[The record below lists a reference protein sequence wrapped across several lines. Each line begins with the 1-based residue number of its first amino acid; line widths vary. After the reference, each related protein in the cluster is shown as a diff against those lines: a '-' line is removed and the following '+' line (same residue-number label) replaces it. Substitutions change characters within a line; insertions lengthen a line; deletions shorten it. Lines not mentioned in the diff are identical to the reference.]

1 MKKIIGFKL
10 PPWLL
15 SMLLFLGLTP
25 LAQATYFDTT
35 QCSSGKIGW
44 ITMLSDN
51 TLVNPDEPIT
61 LFVTLND
68 GQTIVKFSVSPKVA
82 KQAGLTQG
90 EAICTD
96 DATNTPKVK
105 GPHDD

>member
-1 MKKIIGFKL
+1 MKNTINYL
-10 PPWLL
+10 STPWFVGL
-15 SMLLFLGLTP
+15 LLFLGLTP
-25 LAQATYFDTT
+25 LAQAKYFDTD

-51 TLVNPDEPIT
+51 SLINPDEPIT

-68 GQTIVKFSVSPKVA
+68 GQTIVKFSISPKVA
-82 KQAGLTQG
+82 HEAGLIQG

-105 GPHDD
+105 GPHDN

>member
-1 MKKIIGFKL
+1 MKHAANDIF
-10 PPWLL
+10 PSWLL
-15 SMLLFLGLTP
+15 SVVLFLGLTP
-25 LAQATYFDTT
+25 LAQAAYFDTA

-51 TLVNPDEPIT
+51 TLIDPNEPIT

-68 GQTIVKFSVSPKVA
+68 GQAVVKFSVSPKVA
-82 KQAGLTQG
+82 HDANLIQG

-96 DATNTPKVK
+96 DTTNTPKVK
-105 GPHDD
+105 GRHDD